1 MCPRPRALTRLLR
14 AAPWDEAPELGGAAW
29 EGQRWL
35 WNQPSPTSANH
46 LSQRRPSS
54 FLARTLLLSSLSP
67 AGAGLRA
74 GPAGPGLPR
83 GEPPSLSRSRP
94 ASTPPSTATWHRGAG
109 PQWRRRFPGTHRE
122 AGRASLGDGASR
134 EEPPPPPLQPPHR
147 QTAAGAG
154 GSAANS

>member
-1 MCPRPRALTRLLR
+1 MCPRPRGLTRLLR
-14 AAPWDEAPELGGAAW
+14 AVPWDETPELGGAAR

-46 LSQRRPSS
+46 LPSQCPPSS
-54 FLARTLLLSSLSP
+54 FLARTLPLSSRSP

-83 GEPPSLSRSRP
+83 GEPPSLSGSRP
-94 ASTPPSTATWHRGAG
+94 ASEPPSPATWLRAAG

-122 AGRASLGDGASR
+122 PGRASLGDGASR
-134 EEPPPPPLQPPHR
+134 QKPPPPPPHR

-154 GSAANS
+154 GRAANS